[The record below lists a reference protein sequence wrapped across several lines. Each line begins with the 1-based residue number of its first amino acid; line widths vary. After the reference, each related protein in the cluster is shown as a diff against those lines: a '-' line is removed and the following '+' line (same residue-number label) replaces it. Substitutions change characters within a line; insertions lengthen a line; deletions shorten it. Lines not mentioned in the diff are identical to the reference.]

1 MMRMEHGLRQT
12 QSQRLML
19 TQRMQQALQI
29 LQYSALELQQ
39 HIVQELEANP
49 TLEQL
54 VPEIDSVALAPD
66 ETERNCEGEQNG
78 DDVEFSL
85 DGLGQHLDGAARE
98 VAARQKE
105 DFDVRL
111 DVKLKEGRDLSY
123 NPELADRRDHYTNS
137 ITQEESFAA
146 RLVNQLRLAF
156 DDPADYAIGEKI
168 VGDIDHRGYFTGEL
182 ETIAAELNVPLA
194 RAERVL
200 YRIQKFEPLG
210 IGARDVV
217 ECLLIQINAEYPDSP
232 ELVMV
237 VENHLQDLKQRRIRE
252 IAKAMKITPQRVEQL
267 KDMLASLD
275 PWPGLEFDGDLA
287 RYVIPDLVVEKI
299 DGVWTVSLTEENSP
313 KLALSRD
320 YESLARDKAL
330 PKEQRGYI
338 REKIESAR
346 WLIRNIEQR
355 QQTILRI
362 GKAIMEVQAEFLDKG
377 VEAIRP
383 LTLQEIAD
391 MVGVHEATVSRTTR
405 SKYVQTPQ
413 GLFELKY
420 FFSPGLRSDSGED
433 QSSKAVQLQIQKI
446 VDAEDKKKPLSD
458 QKIADLLLKEGTH
471 VARRTVTKY
480 REALQIAST
489 TKRKQ
494 Y

>member
-29 LQYSALELQQ
+29 LQYSSLELQQ
-39 HIVQELEANP
+39 HIAQELETNP

-54 VPEIDSVALAPD
+54 VPDADLTPLPVD
-66 ETERNCEGEQNG
+66 ESERNSNGEANG

-85 DGLGQHLDGAARE
+85 DDFAAHLDPKRTGG
-98 VAARQKE
+98 E
-105 DFDVRL
+105 DGFDARL

-123 NPELADRRDHYTNS
+123 NPDLAERREHYTNS
-137 ITQEESFAA
+137 ISQEDSFPL
-146 RLVNQLRLAF
+146 RLVTQLRLTF
-156 DDPADYAIGEKI
+156 EDPTEYAIGERI
-168 VGDIDHRGYFTGEL
+168 VGDIDHRGFFTGDL
-182 ETIAAELNVPLA
+182 QSIAEELNVPVEK
-194 RAERVL
+194 AERVL

-217 ECLLIQINAEYPDSP
+217 ECLLIQINAEYPHEP
-232 ELVMV
+232 ELVTL
-237 VENHLQDLKQRRIRE
+237 VENHLEDLEHRRIRE
-252 IAKAMKITPQRVEQL
+252 IARAMHVTPQRVEEL
-267 KDMLASLD
+267 KDLLSTLD
-275 PWPGLEFDGDLA
+275 PWPGLEYSGEPA
-287 RYVIPDLVVEKI
+287 RYVIPDLVVEKV
-299 DGVWTVSLTEENSP
+299 DGEWTVSLTEESSP
-313 KLALSRD
+313 KLTLNTDYQSLSK
-320 YESLARDKAL
+320 DKSL
-330 PKEQRGYI
+330 PKDERGYL

-355 QQTILRI
+355 QQTILKI
-362 GKAIMEVQAEFLDKG
+362 GKAIMDVQSEFLDKG

-405 SKYVQTPQ
+405 GKYIQTPQ

-446 VDAEDKKKPLSD
+446 IDAEDKKKPLSD
-458 QKIADLLLKEGTH
+458 QKIADLLKKDGIQI
-471 VARRTVTKY
+471 ARRTVTKY
-480 REALQIAST
+480 REALNIPST